1 MNNKIWATMSMM
13 MYSLAFIMVLVVS
26 EKSLDSLQSI
36 LISLALLVFLG
47 YKIRVKYKQLLSDEP
62 DLSEKIFL
70 EGIGLTKDK
79 LKYYLSLMALTFFAF
94 GVLTWLAHT
103 ELVKLES
110 GTADS
115 AMVWAPIAWL
125 YKLAGFWPAV
135 LIMPLLGAWL
145 MRLSLLKMKEEQ
157 SK

>member
-1 MNNKIWATMSMM
+1 MNNKLWATISML
-13 MYSLAFIMVLVVS
+13 MYGLAFLMVLVVS

-47 YKIRVKYKQLLSDEP
+47 YRIRVKYRQLQSDEP

-70 EGIGLTKDK
+70 EEIGLTKDK

-94 GVLTWLAHT
+94 GLLTWLTHM

-110 GTADS
+110 GTAD
-115 AMVWAPIAWL
+115 AVMVWAPIAWL
-125 YKLAGFWPAV
+125 YKIAGFWPAV
-135 LIMPLLGAWL
+135 LIMPLLGAWV
-145 MRLSLLKMKEEQ
+145 MRIFFLKMKEEQ
-157 SK
+157 DK